1 MYHRAKLYQICG
13 SSQFR
18 LDFAQNLFQSVLIL
32 TISLHFEKK
41 NQLKVRWLCPKF
53 MNDWMNVVNLINL
66 QGVSKYKIYI
76 CKFCIYCHP
85 ANSKF
90 TIWHILLLVRIYTY
104 TFKDKIRLRLNT
116 STYMYIYP
124 PSSLFVRKLLD
135 RVKPP
140 ILHTH

>member
-1 MYHRAKLYQICG
+1 MRVFPISTGLCTKFVSKCLNIDHIIALWKKKSVESAMTLSQIYEWLNECCKLT
-13 SSQFR
+13 
-18 LDFAQNLFQSVLIL
+18 L
-32 TISLHFEKK
+32 
-41 NQLKVRWLCPKF
+41 
-53 MNDWMNVVNLINL
+53 NL
-66 QGVSKYKIYI
+66 QGDSKYTIYI

-135 RVKPP
+135 RVKPS